1 MGEKRVGLQAD
12 EGHDLREIPKWTR
25 RYAQNRTLRDLVVIA
40 LSFVL
45 GGVYA
50 GLIAGIMVAYKRSDH
65 ILIGVL
71 VIVLAGCVA
80 FCLRYLPLM
89 RSIMERLY
97 GKEGTV
103 SLDPKRDFRVAGRP
117 SLPVLIASVIA
128 LVIPLN
134 LLLWLALDAPGVYG
148 LPIAALG
155 YIPLLIYQW
164 AKSRPS
170 GSPFL
175 LLAPALLGLHALLL
189 IAGVPIYVRVGGDYV
204 RLINVIG
211 PIVAYSL
218 VAVLTGHVYSRVA
231 LRRLRALARS
241 PESANCAQE
250 VGR

>member
-25 RYAQNRTLRDLVVIA
+25 RYAQNRTLRDLVGIA

-103 SLDPKRDFRVAGRP
+103 SLDPKRDFPVAGRP
-117 SLPVLIASVIA
+117 SRPVLIASVLA
-128 LVIPLN
+128 LN

-148 LPIAALG
+148 EPIAALG

-189 IAGVPIYVRVGGDYV
+189 IAGVPIYVRVGGDYE
-204 RLINVIG
+204 RLANVIG
-211 PIVAYSL
+211 PIVAYGL
-218 VAVLTGHVYSRVA
+218 VAVLAGHVYSRVA

-241 PESANCAQE
+241 PESADGATE
-250 VGR
+250 AGR